1 MGWSRSDAKYL
12 DKGMLRDPTVKS
24 VGAGRFWLCTGRTYD
39 GALYTFGA
47 LAEGVRRNSDAYGGI
62 DVQEEAS
69 TEPVVI
75 VIGRYG
81 AERIERK

>member
-24 VGAGRFWLCTGRTYD
+24 VGAGRTYD